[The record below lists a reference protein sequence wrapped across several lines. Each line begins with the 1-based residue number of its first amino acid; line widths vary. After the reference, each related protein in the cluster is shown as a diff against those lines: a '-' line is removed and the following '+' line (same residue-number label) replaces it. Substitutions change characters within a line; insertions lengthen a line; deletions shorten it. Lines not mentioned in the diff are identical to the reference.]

1 MLEPLARSSRLVWW
15 AFAASGALALVAAAV
30 VAVAVFPAARVAGLW
45 ELVAGILIL
54 VAILRGA
61 GLRASIPFF
70 APVAA
75 GILLGGAA
83 LLLPEEDERIALIGV
98 GIWSVLAGAG
108 YLTVARV
115 ARAYGVPDGG
125 LYVVAWA
132 SIGVGI
138 VATTVP
144 AFTLG
149 ASALAVSAGLAAA
162 GIVTILAAQRLRVL
176 PSEPPPVLSKREQRR
191 RERTGPG

>member
-1 MLEPLARSSRLVWW
+1 MLEPLVRSSRQVWW

-30 VAVAVFPAARVAGLW
+30 VAVAAFPAARVAGLW
-45 ELVAGILIL
+45 ELVAGLLIL

-61 GLRASIPFF
+61 GLRASLPFF

-75 GILLGGAA
+75 GILLGTAA

-98 GIWSVLAGAG
+98 GIWAVLAGAG
-108 YLTVARV
+108 FLTVARV
-115 ARAYGVPDGG
+115 ARAYRVPDGG
-125 LYVVAWA
+125 LYAVSLA
-132 SIGVGI
+132 SIGIGV
-138 VATTVP
+138 VATTLP

-149 ASALAVSAGLAAA
+149 ASALVVAGGLAAT

-176 PSEPPPVLSKREQRR
+176 PFEPAPVLSKREQRR
-191 RERTGPG
+191 RERSGQG

>member
-1 MLEPLARSSRLVWW
+1 MLEPLAHSSRLVWW
-15 AFAASGALALVAAAV
+15 AFAAAGALALVAALV
-30 VAVAVFPAARVAGLW
+30 VAAAVFPAARVAGLW

-54 VAILRGA
+54 AAIVRGP
-61 GLRASIPFF
+61 GVRASLPFV

-75 GILLGGAA
+75 GILLGAAA

-98 GIWSVLAGAG
+98 GIWSVLAGAAF
-108 YLTVARV
+108 LTIARV
-115 ARAYGVPDGG
+115 ARAYRVPDGG
-125 LYVVAWA
+125 LYALAWA

-149 ASALAVSAGLAAA
+149 ASALAVAAGLAAT
-162 GIVTILAAQRLRVL
+162 GTVTILAAQRLRVM
-176 PSEPPPVLSKREQRR
+176 PSEPSPVLSKRQQRR
-191 RERTGPG
+191 RERAGQD

>member
-1 MLEPLARSSRLVWW
+1 VLEPLARSSRLVWW
-15 AFAASGALALVAAAV
+15 AFAASGALALVAAAI
-30 VAVAVFPAARVAGLW
+30 AATAVFPATRVAGLW
-45 ELVAGILIL
+45 ELAAGVLILIG
-54 VAILRGA
+54 ILRGA
-61 GLRASIPFF
+61 GLRASLPFF

-75 GILLGGAA
+75 GILLGAAA

-115 ARAYGVPDGG
+115 ARAYRVPDGG

-132 SIGVGI
+132 AIGVGV

-191 RERTGPG
+191 RERAGG